1 MRSPVDQHVPPV
13 YVETTEGFVKT
24 YEKVRVETTDNAS
37 SASKQGSKDTLEEPS
52 PNQADGSRRLT
63 EQTERL
69 YNDTRPTSTTGPSF
83 GHFGRPFSHQID
95 PIEHILQASAAFDA
109 FPVDPSRVVFMQRT
123 VGAQPGFGIP
133 VSALGELGI
142 GFGAFSPFG
151 DSLLH
156 EDVYADDAGVKRSAY
171 VETVSDEDVG
181 SSSENSQESDLKSV
195 EQDPKV
201 TSPRKVSNVDAS
213 HKESKTRNGE
223 PASSRRHNPVCPVL

>member
-1 MRSPVDQHVPPV
+1 LLQKSGKAIKKTIESDQHVRSPIDKDVAPV

-24 YEKVRVETTDNAS
+24 YETVRVETTDNAS
-37 SASKQGSKDTLEEPS
+37 SASNQGSEVTLGEPS
-52 PNQADGSRRLT
+52 PNQAHGSRRLT

-69 YNDTRPTSTTGPSF
+69 YDDTRPTSTTGPSF

-95 PIEHILQASAAFDA
+95 PIEHIIQASAAFDA
-109 FPVDPSRVVFMQRT
+109 FPVDPARVVFMQRT

-133 VSALGELGI
+133 ISALGELGI

-156 EDVYADDAGVKRSAY
+156 EDVYADDASVKRSAY

-181 SSSENSQESDLKSV
+181 SSTKVPQNSD
-195 EQDPKV
+195 
-201 TSPRKVSNVDAS
+201 
-213 HKESKTRNGE
+213 SKF
-223 PASSRRHNPVCPVL
+223 AQ